1 MRMVWLLVA
10 SLATVVACA
19 DIAFEVKDVEAHQ
32 RYPWNGKVDIDFTI
46 DSAVEGSNFAVRVE
60 AKDTVGQT
68 NVTLTTIRYDDKVA
82 LSSLERLSAGR
93 HRVTWDAD
101 TDVPGILIPSL
112 AFSVSVEVDGVIAMI
127 PDNGLYMVID
137 LSGDVTGTGS
147 VIRYPITYLAAVPEG
162 GWTDEYKTT
171 KLVLRRIP
179 AGQDPL
185 GRYTLTK
192 DFYAGI
198 FEVTE
203 RQWDLVMGKTPSDT
217 DVPKTVSYNDI
228 RGNSTG
234 AKWPTSS
241 EVDSS
246 SFLGLLRVRTGIQM
260 FDLPTEAQWEYAC
273 RAGTRTEY
281 NVGRNDEVGC
291 QVAGWYYENSW
302 NDEKYGRILHG
313 VGEKTSNGWGLY
325 DMHGNV
331 WEWCLDW
338 QTGTL
343 TGVDPKGNSTGI
355 GRVVRGG
362 AFNLSAKYCTLSYP
376 INPYGFPTVDSSEN
390 STGDGRGNESNV
402 ANCGFRLFMTLP

>member
-1 MRMVWLLVA
+1 MKMTCF
-10 SLATVVACA
+10 LAMSFAAVVACA
-19 DIAFEVKDVEAHQ
+19 DVAFKVKDVEAHQ

-46 DSAVEGSNFAVRVE
+46 DSAVEGSIFTVCVE

-68 NVTLTTIRYDDKVA
+68 NVTLTTVRYDDKVT
-82 LSSLERLSAGR
+82 LSSLEKLPAGR

-112 AFSVSVEVDGVIAMI
+112 AFSVSVWVDGEKI

-137 LSGDVTGTGS
+137 LLRYVNVMGEM
-147 VIRYPITYLAAVPEG
+147 RYPITYLTAVPEG

-179 AGQDPL
+179 AGEDPL

-203 RQWDLVMGKTPSDT
+203 RQWNLVMGKTPSDT

-228 RGNSTG
+228 RGRFVG

-246 SFLGLLRVRTGIQM
+246 SFLGLLRVRTGIEM

-291 QVAGWYYENSW
+291 QVAGWYYENSG
-302 NDEKYGRILHG
+302 NDEKYERMLHG
-313 VGEKTSNGWGLY
+313 VGEKTPNGWGLY

-343 TGVDPKGNSTGI
+343 TGVDPKGQSKVAGI

-362 AFNLSAKYCTLSYP
+362 AFNLSAEYCTLSYS
-376 INPYGFPTVDSSEN
+376 IKPYGFPTVDASDN
-390 STGDGRGNESNV
+390 STGDGRGYQSNV